1 MKRIIFSTIFVL
13 VVSFVSLGQADESNS
28 ELTTLKVIFKG
39 NNSETSPVNNGITE
53 INGENLSQA
62 MNTIFKKN

>member
-1 MKRIIFSTIFVL
+1 MSLTRIIIEGK
-13 VVSFVSLGQADESNS
+13 SLGQADESNS

-53 INGENLSQA
+53 INGENLSQV